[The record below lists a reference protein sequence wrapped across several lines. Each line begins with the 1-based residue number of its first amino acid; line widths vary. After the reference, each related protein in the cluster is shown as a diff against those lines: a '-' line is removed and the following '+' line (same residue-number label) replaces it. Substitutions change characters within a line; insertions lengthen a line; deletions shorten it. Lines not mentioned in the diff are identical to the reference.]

1 VINLDLPLI
10 ATAIGIISVLWKF
23 SSSINQFSYSV
34 NDLKEAMKESKEDR
48 KDLRV
53 ILNRHDYELKEIKTH
68 YKYIR
73 TDLDKINNK
82 IDKKVG

>member
-1 VINLDLPLI
+1 MVNLDLPLI
-10 ATAIGIISVLWKF
+10 ATALGIIGVLWKL

-34 NDLKEAMKESKEDR
+34 NELKEAVKESKEDR

-53 ILNRHDYELKEIKTH
+53 IINRHDDELKEINTH

-73 TDLDKINNK
+73 KDLDNINKK
-82 IDKKVG
+82 IDRKE